1 MEKTVITVVGKDG
14 VGIIA
19 KVCNYL
25 ASNMLT
31 SQTSPKRSQ
40 AASLT

>member
-19 KVCNYL
+19 IQL
-25 ASNMLT
+25 ATMLT